1 MRFGAAFWLERTDW
15 PSLRQAILAAEA
27 AGFDGLWFDDHLLAD
42 EGDPYDPK
50 LEGWTIA
57 AAAAAITTQP
67 TIGHL
72 VTAMTFRHP
81 GLLAK
86 MAATLD
92 HVTGGRAVLGL
103 GAGWFA
109 AEHEAFGIDFGA
121 SMGTRIDRMHEGLVL
136 LRQLLDGAVV
146 THHGHFYSTTE
157 ARCSPLPLQSR
168 LPILVGG
175 SGPKKTLPIVARF
188 ADLWNGYGS
197 PSEVAATM
205 ALLDQRCRDIGRQP
219 AEIERT
225 VTLNVVVRSDRPT
238 AERDWNDIARLNR
251 PQPGE
256 GELEAGG
263 SPRDVAAALG
273 AYRELGVGQAI
284 WVLRPPWDLET
295 IRRLPD
301 VRQAMD

>member
-1 MRFGAAFWLERTDW
+1 
-15 PSLRQAILAAEA
+15 
-27 AGFDGLWFDDHLLAD
+27 
-42 EGDPYDPK
+42 
-50 LEGWTIA
+50 
-57 AAAAAITTQP
+57 
-67 TIGHL
+67 
-72 VTAMTFRHP
+72 
-81 GLLAK
+81 
-86 MAATLD
+86 
-92 HVTGGRAVLGL
+92 
-103 GAGWFA
+103 
-109 AEHEAFGIDFGA
+109 
-121 SMGTRIDRMHEGLVL
+121 
-136 LRQLLDGAVV
+136 
-146 THHGHFYSTTE
+146 
-157 ARCSPLPLQSR
+157 
-168 LPILVGG
+168 
-175 SGPKKTLPIVARF
+175 
-188 ADLWNGYGS
+188 
-197 PSEVAATM
+197 M